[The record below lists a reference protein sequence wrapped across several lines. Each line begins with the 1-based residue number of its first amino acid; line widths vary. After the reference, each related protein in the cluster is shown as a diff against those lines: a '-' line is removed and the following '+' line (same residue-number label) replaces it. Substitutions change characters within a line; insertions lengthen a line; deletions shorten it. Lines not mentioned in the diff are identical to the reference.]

1 MSDSEK
7 LRHLYYQLSKRLV
20 RDIGTNKNLR
30 NKISAAK
37 EIIVSENK
45 IALIKHFDSDV
56 SKEGNPCDI
65 KDHPELKRFYDEE

>member
-1 MSDSEK
+1 MSESEK

-20 RDIGTNKNLR
+20 HDIGANKNLR

-37 EIIVSENK
+37 EIIISENK
-45 IALIKHFDSDV
+45 IALIKHFDSDS

-65 KDHPELKRFYDEE
+65 KNHPELKSFYDEA